1 MSHFFELRIYQVFP
15 GKMDEWLNL
24 MEKVIIPFQ
33 VSKGMVINGSFIE
46 NSFNQFYLNNDVRDM
61 KTFDNRNKYI
71 WIRRFEN
78 IKHRDDL
85 YKKVYQSNEW
95 LNNIGPKVEK
105 LIDRNSIS
113 VHNITPT
120 QMSVIK

>member
-1 MSHFFELRIYQVFP
+1 MSHFFELRIYQVLS
-15 GKMDEWLNL
+15 GKMDEWINL

-33 VSKGMVINGSFIE
+33 VSKGMVINGSFVE
-46 NSFNQFYLNNDVRDM
+46 NSFDQFYLNDEIREM

-78 IKHRDDL
+78 QKHKEEL
-85 YKKVYQSNEW
+85 YERVYQSYEW

-113 VHNITPT
+113 VHNISST
-120 QMSVIK
+120 QMSIIK

>member
-46 NSFNQFYLNNDVRDM
+46 NSFNQFYLNDDVRDM

-78 IKHRDDL
+78 IKHKEDL
-85 YKKVYQSNEW
+85 YKKVYESNEW
-95 LNNIGPKVEK
+95 LNNIAPKVEK